1 MYEGGDRARMWLN
14 AGLIGGELIRG
25 RFVCAFALKKG
36 TSLVFNRER
45 VYNQRKRFFQDS
57 EGFRNFHSPLIRIFH
72 LTAYL
77 VTRGLHPGVS
87 LRSFIRLLCDLKS
100 APWLWDETP
109 FDPPVHDIFGLTDW
123 LAYSLWS
130 RTRAT
135 SAPECC
141 CWSLLFVRGYQNHRV
156 EEGFAEH
163 LPTSQLF
170 NAIFQLFFKYSK
182 CFFFL

>member
-1 MYEGGDRARMWLN
+1 M
-14 AGLIGGELIRG
+14 
-25 RFVCAFALKKG
+25 KK
-36 TSLVFNRER
+36 S
-45 VYNQRKRFFQDS
+45 FFQDS
-57 EGFRNFHSPLIRIFH
+57 EGFRNFHSPPPPSYPRIPSH
-72 LTAYL
+72 
-77 VTRGLHPGVS
+77 HVS
-87 LRSFIRLLCDLKS
+87 RNSWPSSRVPLRRFIRLLCDLKS

-130 RTRAT
+130 RVRAA

-141 CWSLLFVRGYQNHRV
+141 CWSLLFVRGHQNRV

-170 NAIFQLFFKYSK
+170 NAIFQLFFQFLK
-182 CFFFL
+182 FFFFSSNFYCIYYIYSFSRLLLSYFEKRCCINKWEM